1 MLGLLHIISSP
12 DLYETVA
19 AGRVN
24 RRVVLV
30 KDEVAD
36 GAIVRFDNATDLV
49 ALYAHEF
56 DFAIGATN
64 SDLFARLIEFTD
76 MRDRVASVKISNF
89 LNHTDIPDFQDTV
102 RIARGNVLA
111 SN

>member
-1 MLGLLHIISSP
+1 MLGLLHLISSP

-30 KDEVAD
+30 KDEVTD
-36 GAIVRFDNATDLV
+36 RAIVRFDYATDLV
-49 ALYAHEF
+49 ALYVHEF
-56 DFAIGATN
+56 DFTIGATN
-64 SDLFARLIEFTD
+64 SDLLASLIEFTD
-76 MRDRVASVKISNF
+76 MRDCVASVKISNF